1 MNKDTGFKETN
12 IDWIGKIP
20 SNWELIKP
28 KFKLNRVTRPI
39 DDQDEIITCFRDGT
53 VTLRKNRRE
62 DGFTNS
68 IKEHGYQQ
76 IRPGDLVIH
85 EMDGFAGAI
94 GISDSKGK
102 STPVYTVI
110 EPNEEVDLKYILFL
124 LREMSNSGKIESLAK
139 SIRERTTDFRYKIWS
154 TILFPFPPINEQKK
168 ISRYLE
174 ISNNKIDKLIND
186 SRKKINL
193 LEELKTVL
201 INQCIS
207 KGLDKNI
214 EFKDTK
220 ENWIKKIPVH
230 WSMKPI
236 GSLLIDRNE
245 KNDPIKTT
253 NILSLSADKGVTPYS
268 EKGAAGNKSKEDL
281 TQYKIACEGDI
292 VVNSMNI
299 VSGSVGISNYKGLV
313 SPVYYMLRP
322 ANTEDLVKYFYYIF
336 KDQQFQ
342 KSLFGV
348 GTGILFK
355 ESKKSGKFNTVRLRI
370 PLTKLKSIKIPYT
383 NPQEQKTIVNYLEGL
398 DKKYNKIIE
407 FQKKKIDLL
416 NEYRKSLISNVV
428 TGKQKV
434 F

>member
-1 MNKDTGFKETN
+1 
-12 IDWIGKIP
+12 
-20 SNWELIKP
+20 
-28 KFKLNRVTRPI
+28 
-39 DDQDEIITCFRDGT
+39 
-53 VTLRKNRRE
+53 
-62 DGFTNS
+62 
-68 IKEHGYQQ
+68 
-76 IRPGDLVIH
+76 
-85 EMDGFAGAI
+85 
-94 GISDSKGK
+94 
-102 STPVYTVI
+102 
-110 EPNEEVDLKYILFL
+110 
-124 LREMSNSGKIESLAK
+124 MSNSGKIESLAK

-220 ENWIKKIPVH
+220 ENWIKKIPAH

-292 VVNSMNI
+292 VINSMNI

-383 NPQEQKTIVNYLEGL
+383 NPQEQKTIVNYLERL

>member
-1 MNKDTGFKETN
+1 MNKNNIFKESN
-12 IDWIGKIP
+12 IDWIGSIP
-20 SNWELIKP
+20 SNWDLIKP
-28 KFKLNRVTRPI
+28 KFKLKRVTRPI
-39 DDQDEIITCFRDGT
+39 DKQDEIITCFRDGT

-110 EPNEEVDLKYILFL
+110 EPDEKTDLKYILFL

-168 ISRYLE
+168 ISSYLE
-174 ISNNKIDKLIND
+174 VSVSKIDKLIED
-186 SRKKINL
+186 SKKKIEL
-193 LEELKTVL
+193 LEELKIFL
-201 INQCIS
+201 IHKCITR
-207 KGLDKNI
+207 GLDKKT
-214 EFKDTK
+214 EFQDTN
-220 ENWIKKIPVH
+220 ETWIKKIPKH

-236 GSLLIDRNE
+236 GSLLKDRNE
-245 KNDPIKTT
+245 KNDPIKIK
-253 NILSLSADKGVTPYS
+253 NILSLSAEKGVTPYS
-268 EKGAAGNKSKEDL
+268 EKGAAGNKSKDDI
-281 TQYKIACEGDI
+281 TQYKIVFEGDI
-292 VVNSMNI
+292 VINSMNI
-299 VSGSVGISNYKGLV
+299 VSGSVGISDYKGLV

-322 ANTEDLVKYFYYIF
+322 ISTQDNAKFFYYVF

-383 NPQEQKTIVNYLEGL
+383 NPQEQKLIVNHL
-398 DKKYNKIIE
+398 DRLDQKFKKIIQYQKNKIN
-407 FQKKKIDLL
+407 LL
-416 NEYRKSLISNVV
+416 HEYKRTLISKVV
-428 TGKQKV
+428 TGKKSV
-434 F
+434 